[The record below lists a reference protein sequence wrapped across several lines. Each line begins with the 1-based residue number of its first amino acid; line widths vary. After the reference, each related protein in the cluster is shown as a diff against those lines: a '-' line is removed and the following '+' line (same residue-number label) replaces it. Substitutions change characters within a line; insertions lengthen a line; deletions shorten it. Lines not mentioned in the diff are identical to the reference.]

1 MVRLTRQACAQIG
14 RLATP
19 TPDKLGVTVED
30 KAKDFFREVGWFHL
44 LLLPLIRHTVNHTPL
59 SRPRKLALSLLLD
72 TPARLL
78 SKPHLCS

>member
-30 KAKDFFREVGWFHL
+30 KAKDFFREVMPVLFS
-44 LLLPLIRHTVNHTPL
+44 PP
-59 SRPRKLALSLLLD
+59 ALSLSSIDHGLEI
-72 TPARLL
+72 TCF
-78 SKPHLCS
+78 S

>member
-30 KAKDFFREVGWFHL
+30 KAKDFFREVNAVLCLSVLVFTGPPGRPERRNTL
-44 LLLPLIRHTVNHTPL
+44 QQMQYVPLFLMFNV
-59 SRPRKLALSLLLD
+59 
-72 TPARLL
+72 
-78 SKPHLCS
+78 